1 MDLSALRKFEVR
13 GPDAEE
19 LLQRTCT
26 RNIRKLSVGQVVYTA
41 MCYDHGGMLDDGTVF
56 KMTHDNFRWI
66 CGDEY
71 CGEWLRNKAKE
82 MGLKVWI
89 KSSTDNLHNVSVR
102 VLRVE
107 KFLKRLFGLLLI
119 KLL

>member
-1 MDLSALRKFEVR
+1 MDLSALRKFEVS

-56 KMTHDNFRWI
+56 KMTQDNYILHQFLHRKSLI
-66 CGDEY
+66 ISQ
-71 CGEWLRNKAKE
+71 
-82 MGLKVWI
+82 GLYV
-89 KSSTDNLHNVSVR
+89 
-102 VLRVE
+102 
-107 KFLKRLFGLLLI
+107 
-119 KLL
+119 